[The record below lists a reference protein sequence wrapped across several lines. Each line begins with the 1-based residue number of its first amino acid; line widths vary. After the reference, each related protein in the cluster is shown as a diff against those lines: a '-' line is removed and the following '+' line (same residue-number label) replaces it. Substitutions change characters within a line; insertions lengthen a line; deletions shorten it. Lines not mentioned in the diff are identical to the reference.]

1 MDDDYEVACMECG
14 VWGDNTLC
22 DVCTDYDPEPCP
34 EQQEAHLK
42 MDKQFVVVLFKDGKY
57 KVWPDYGDIAWG
69 SPIYKVLDYFSSQ
82 KAAREFVKSH
92 KAQQ

>member
-1 MDDDYEVACMECG
+1 M
-14 VWGDNTLC
+14 N
-22 DVCTDYDPEPCP
+22 
-34 EQQEAHLK
+34 
-42 MDKQFVVVLFKDGKY
+42 KQYVVIRFNDGKY

-69 SPIYKVLDYFSSQ
+69 SPTYEVLEYFSSH